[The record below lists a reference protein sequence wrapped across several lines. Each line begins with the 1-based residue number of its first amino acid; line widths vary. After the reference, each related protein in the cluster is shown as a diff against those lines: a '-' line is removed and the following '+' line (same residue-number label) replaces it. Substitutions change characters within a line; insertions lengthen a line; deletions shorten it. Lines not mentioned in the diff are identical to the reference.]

1 MSSTKTW
8 FFRSMA
14 AVGLSLAA
22 LAPAQ
27 ALSLNT
33 TGIVANSKFEFS
45 AAAIELLEAQGASVT
60 ALGNASAISG
70 SSYAFNLPI
79 TQVSAGLFLNVTEG
93 EAVGSALEIS
103 RSFRGKEYGIT
114 LANFTLDFNTNQMLA
129 DLTPMGGTTLKQAAV
144 YSFDVANDLGLK
156 YSFPLNISLH
166 QELDNFRFTDSAVQT
181 FASALNIGSS
191 LIPLL
196 KSTDFGTIT
205 NDINPSLRLPVSA
218 KVYTVT
224 PSLVPENPSWALMG
238 LGLFSIGLLRL
249 RRRTANI

>member
-1 MSSTKTW
+1 MSSTTRW
-8 FFRSMA
+8 LFRSMTIA
-14 AVGLSLAA
+14 GLSMAA

-60 ALGNASAISG
+60 ALSNASAISD
-70 SSYAFNLPI
+70 YAFNLPI

-93 EAVGSALEIS
+93 EAMGSALSIS
-103 RSFRGKEYGIT
+103 RTVRGKEYGIT

-129 DLTPMGGTTLKQAAV
+129 DLTPVGGTTVKQAAV
-144 YSFDVANDLGLK
+144 YSFEVSKDLGLK

-166 QELDNFRFTDSAVQT
+166 QELDNFHFTDSAVQT

-191 LIPLL
+191 LLPLM

-205 NDINPSLRLPVSA
+205 NDINPSLRMPVSA
-218 KVYTVT
+218 KAYTVT
-224 PSLVPENPSWALMG
+224 PSMVPETPSWALMG

-249 RRRTANI
+249 RRRAAPI

>member
-1 MSSTKTW
+1 MSSTKMW
-8 FFRSMA
+8 LFRSMTV
-14 AVGLSLAA
+14 VGLSMAT

-60 ALGNASAISG
+60 ALGNASAIG
-70 SSYAFNLPI
+70 DYAFNLPI
-79 TQVSAGLFLNVTEG
+79 TQVSAGLLLNVTEG
-93 EAVGSALEIS
+93 EAVGSALAIS
-103 RSFRGKEYGIT
+103 RFFKGKEYGIT

-129 DLTPMGGTTLKQAAV
+129 DLTPVGGTTIKQAAV
-144 YSFDVANDLGLK
+144 YSFDVAKDLGLK

-191 LIPLL
+191 LIPLV

-205 NDINPSLRLPVSA
+205 NDINPSLRMPVSA
-218 KVYTVT
+218 KAYTVA
-224 PSLVPENPSWALMG
+224 PSMVPETPSWALMG

-249 RRRTANI
+249 RRRTAHI